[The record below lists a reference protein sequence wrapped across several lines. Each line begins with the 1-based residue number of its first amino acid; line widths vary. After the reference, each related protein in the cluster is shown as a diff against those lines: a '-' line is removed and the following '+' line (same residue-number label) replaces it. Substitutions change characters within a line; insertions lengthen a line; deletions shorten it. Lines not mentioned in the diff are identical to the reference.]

1 MTDRSHLVAPDL
13 AGGPPPD
20 PLGDIQ
26 IRERLSLRGSRTN
39 VSTLLGFEL
48 VDFSVEARWIEAGFR
63 PTAQLANLR
72 GSVQGGIITAMLD
85 EVMSLSVLVAER
97 FTCGVPTLE
106 IKTSYYHPLPIEPC
120 RARGQAVRIGGRIA
134 FMEGTVWTAAGEI
147 AAKASATCQVRRVK
161 PAAKP

>member
-1 MTDRSHLVAPDL
+1 MSEHPFLLAPDL
-13 AGGPPPD
+13 VDVPPPE
-20 PLGDIQ
+20 PLSADE
-26 IRERLSLRGSRTN
+26 IRDRLVTRGVRTN

-48 VDFSVEARWIEAGFR
+48 IDLSIEGRWIEAQFN
-63 PTAQLANLR
+63 PTPQLANLR

-106 IKTSYYHPLPIEPC
+106 IKTSYYNPLPVETC
-120 RARGQAVRIGGRIA
+120 RARGEAMRIGGRVA
-134 FMEGTVWTAAGEI
+134 FMEGTVWTPGGEI

-161 PAAKP
+161 PTTKP